1 MDARLDTLPA
11 GYASFL
17 DDGTLTEVNTTLA
30 TLLGYTRAELLG
42 WHIQKLLPAGARI
55 FHQTHVFPM
64 LKMQGRAEEIF
75 LNLLTKDGKFI
86 PVLMNAVRRDR
97 EGAFVSECV
106 FLRMIQRNEFEDQ
119 LVQAR
124 RIAEQAN
131 ASKAKFL
138 SMMSH
143 DLRTPLNAVSGYA
156 RLLSSGMQG
165 KLEEEQLRSIERIT
179 SASGDLLRLIN
190 DILSFAQLDSGRVE
204 VRLETVRVADAIERA
219 EALVR
224 LRREESALSFVAR
237 GCDDVAVV
245 ADPDRLQQVLLNLFT
260 NAIKFT
266 PDGGALSIDCA
277 RAESRVHIAVR
288 DSGIG
293 IGPDELTSIFEP
305 FVQLNSTTVRQA
317 DRGVGLGLAIS
328 RELMR
333 AMDGDLT
340 VASAPGE
347 GSTFT
352 LDLPAAPAR

>member
-143 DLRTPLNAVSGYA
+143 DL
-156 RLLSSGMQG
+156 
-165 KLEEEQLRSIERIT
+165 
-179 SASGDLLRLIN
+179 
-190 DILSFAQLDSGRVE
+190 
-204 VRLETVRVADAIERA
+204 
-219 EALVR
+219 
-224 LRREESALSFVAR
+224 
-237 GCDDVAVV
+237 
-245 ADPDRLQQVLLNLFT
+245 
-260 NAIKFT
+260 
-266 PDGGALSIDCA
+266 
-277 RAESRVHIAVR
+277 
-288 DSGIG
+288 
-293 IGPDELTSIFEP
+293 
-305 FVQLNSTTVRQA
+305 
-317 DRGVGLGLAIS
+317 
-328 RELMR
+328 
-333 AMDGDLT
+333 
-340 VASAPGE
+340 
-347 GSTFT
+347 
-352 LDLPAAPAR
+352 

>member
-1 MDARLDTLPA
+1 MDALLDTLPA
-11 GYASFL
+11 GYVSFL

-30 TLLGYTRAELLG
+30 ALLGYARIELLG
-42 WHIQKLLPAGARI
+42 WHVQKLLPAGARI

-64 LKMQGRAEEIF
+64 LKMHGRAEEIY
-75 LNLLTKDGKFI
+75 LTLQTKDGKSI
-86 PVLMNAVRRDR
+86 PMLMNAVRRER
-97 EGAFVSECV
+97 EGVFVSECV
-106 FLRMIQRNEFEDQ
+106 FMRMIQRNEFEDQ

-156 RLLSSGMQG
+156 RVLSSGMQG
-165 KLEEEQLRSIERIT
+165 ELSEEQLTSVERIT

-190 DILSFAQLDSGRVE
+190 DILSFAQLDSGHVD
-204 VRLETVRVADAIERA
+204 VRLETVRVADAVERA

-224 LRREESALSFVAR
+224 LRREESALAFVAR
-237 GCDDVAVV
+237 GCDGIEVL
-245 ADPDRLQQVLLNLFT
+245 ADPDRLQQVLLNLLT

-266 PDGGALSIDCA
+266 PDGGTLSIDCA
-277 RAESRVHIAVR
+277 RTESRVRIDVR

-293 IGPDELTSIFEP
+293 IGRDELTSVFEP
-305 FVQLNSTTVRQA
+305 FVQLNPTTVRQA

-333 AMDGDLT
+333 AMDGELT
-340 VASAPGE
+340 VDSAPGQ